1 MRNSSGS
8 LAIFAAMRRVS
19 SRVNCAARRHCVC
32 CAGPPPARRGRSS
45 PAIPKR
51 SKGTDRVAKFRGL
64 SVCGSRWCHTSS
76 RCAKT
81 TRCRKAQRNLRSALG
96 SMRSPARFLIST
108 DGGELCSDVMASNI
122 TDDPEYW
129 QKRAEEARTLAEQ
142 MMDTH
147 TKSLML
153 GIAAS
158 YEKIA
163 KWSAERRDEP
173 RLARDHGRERNYY

>member
-1 MRNSSGS
+1 M
-8 LAIFAAMRRVS
+8 
-19 SRVNCAARRHCVC
+19 
-32 CAGPPPARRGRSS
+32 
-45 PAIPKR
+45 
-51 SKGTDRVAKFRGL
+51 
-64 SVCGSRWCHTSS
+64 
-76 RCAKT
+76 
-81 TRCRKAQRNLRSALG
+81 
-96 SMRSPARFLIST
+96 
-108 DGGELCSDVMASNI
+108 CSDVMVLSI

-163 KWSAERRDEP
+163 KWAEERRGEP
-173 RLARDHGRERNYY
+173 R

>member
-1 MRNSSGS
+1 LLQS
-8 LAIFAAMRRVS
+8 
-19 SRVNCAARRHCVC
+19 
-32 CAGPPPARRGRSS
+32 
-45 PAIPKR
+45 
-51 SKGTDRVAKFRGL
+51 AK
-64 SVCGSRWCHTSS
+64 
-76 RCAKT
+76 K
-81 TRCRKAQRNLRSALG
+81 LRSTPGINAVD
-96 SMRSPARFLIST
+96 RAFLIST
-108 DGGELCSDVMASNI
+108 EGGKLCSDVMASNI

-163 KWSAERRDEP
+163 KWTKERRP
-173 RLARDHGRERNYY
+173 R

>member
-1 MRNSSGS
+1 M
-8 LAIFAAMRRVS
+8 
-19 SRVNCAARRHCVC
+19 
-32 CAGPPPARRGRSS
+32 
-45 PAIPKR
+45 
-51 SKGTDRVAKFRGL
+51 
-64 SVCGSRWCHTSS
+64 
-76 RCAKT
+76 
-81 TRCRKAQRNLRSALG
+81 
-96 SMRSPARFLIST
+96 
-108 DGGELCSDVMASNI
+108 CSDVMALNI

-173 RLARDHGRERNYY
+173 R